1 MDYWEHPVVA
11 KPPYS
16 VVSWEEKASTQEKYG
31 YWVEYLEKKVAE
43 YQDRE

>member
-1 MDYWEHPVVA
+1 MDYWELPVVE

-16 VVSWEEKASTQEKYG
+16 VALWEEKASTQEKYG
-31 YWVEYLEKKVAE
+31 FLVEFLEKKVAE